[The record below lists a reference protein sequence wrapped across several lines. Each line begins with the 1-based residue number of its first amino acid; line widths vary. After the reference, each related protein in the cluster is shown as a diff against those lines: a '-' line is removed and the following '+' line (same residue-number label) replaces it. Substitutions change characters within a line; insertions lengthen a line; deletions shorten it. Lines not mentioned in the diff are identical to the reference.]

1 MKKWK
6 IFFMAAAVAAIAG
19 TGTANYTL
27 AADTSD
33 ATVQTE
39 EETASVEKKMVVTAK
54 SNQADHDIPVSSTI
68 ITAEDIVS
76 SNAAS
81 IKDVLIE
88 QAGINPSV
96 NSSSVYGRQ
105 NISIRGSATGHV
117 LILVDGK
124 KVSGS
129 DAQIGHSD
137 FEYNWV
143 PMDAIERIEV
153 IKGPMSSIYGS
164 QAIGGVVNIITKKSS
179 KKFYGD
185 VDVSYGD
192 SSDDGGDEFKLG
204 LSVGGRIADRLS
216 LFASA
221 EHSDRD
227 PSRDENDSTETK
239 IEGKEINNGL
249 AKIQFDIDETQY
261 IEASYG
267 QGNEDRLE
275 VDNVLYYD
283 IDRKNYSVGYNKE
296 FNSVTLDF
304 DAYVTDSDTHYT
316 TTSSTGG
323 YTHNMTDSVI
333 RGEVD
338 IAAFKNQ
345 YIVTGAEFK
354 NQDYEKAYDKDA
366 GSDKNFADD
375 MDNTSIFLQDEINI
389 TEAFIITLGTR
400 YDYHEKFNG
409 EWSPKIGALYKLGE
423 HHRIRVNYG
432 EGFMAPTVT
441 QNSSSYVATAMRGIT
456 ISGNDDL
463 QPETSKSVELGYEFF
478 TDTMEFKAAV
488 YKTDVNNLIDTE
500 YLPGSS
506 SEKIYTNVDSVTI
519 QGFECELSQDIT
531 QDYNIRIGYHYLDT
545 EDDSTGKDL
554 ENRPRHTV
562 NVRLNATLPWD
573 IHATVGANYTG
584 EQIDD
589 EEECDD
595 FILFNAQ
602 ISKTFYDSITLRLGV
617 DNISD
622 EDLDDMPY
630 DIAGRMIYAGMNFK
644 F

>member
-6 IFFMAAAVAAIAG
+6 TFFIWAAVAAVAG
-19 TGTANYTL
+19 TGTANYVL
-27 AADTSD
+27 AADTSNP
-33 ATVQTE
+33 V
-39 EETASVEKKMVVTAK
+39 VENEMLVTAK
-54 SNQADHDIPVSSTI
+54 SNQAEHDIPVFSTI
-68 ITAEDIVS
+68 ITSEDIVL
-76 SNAAS
+76 SNASS
-81 IKDVLIE
+81 IKDVLFE
-88 QAGINPSV
+88 QAGINLGV
-96 NSSSVYGRQ
+96 NSSSEHGRQ

-143 PMDAIERIEV
+143 PMGAIERIEV

-179 KKFYGD
+179 EKFYGD

-204 LSVGGRIADRLS
+204 LNVGGRIADRLS
-216 LFASA
+216 LYVSA
-221 EHSDRD
+221 ERSDRD
-227 PSRDENDSTETK
+227 PARDEDDSTETK

-249 AKIQFDIDETQY
+249 ARIQFDIDETQY

-267 QGNEDRLE
+267 QGNEDRLK
-275 VDNVLYYD
+275 VDNLLYYD
-283 IDRKNYSVGYNKE
+283 MDRKNYSVGYNKE
-296 FNSVTLDF
+296 FSSATLDLG
-304 DAYVTDSDTHYT
+304 AYVTDSDTHYHT
-316 TTSSTGG
+316 TRSTGS
-323 YTHNMTDSVI
+323 YTHNMTDALI

-338 IAAFKNQ
+338 IAAFENH

-354 NQDYEKAYDKDA
+354 NQEYEKTYDKVA
-366 GSDKNFADD
+366 NSDKNFADD
-375 MDNTSIFLQDEINI
+375 MDNSSVFLQDEINI
-389 TEAFIITLGTR
+389 GEAFIIALGTR
-400 YDYHEKFNG
+400 YDYHEKFKG
-409 EWSPKIGALYKLGE
+409 EWSTKIGALYKLGE
-423 HHRIRVNYG
+423 HHRIRANYG

-441 QNSSSYVATAMRGIT
+441 QNSSSYVATAMRGI
-456 ISGNDDL
+456 IIHGNDDL
-463 QPETSKSVELGYEFF
+463 QPESSTSFELGYEFF
-478 TDTMEFKAAV
+478 TDTTVFKAAI
-488 YKTDVNNLIDTE
+488 YKTDVDNLITTE

-506 SEKIYTNVDSVTI
+506 REKMYVNVDSASM
-519 QGFECELSQDIT
+519 QGVECELSQDIT

-545 EDDSTGKDL
+545 EDDSTGEEL

-573 IHATVGANYTG
+573 IHATVGANFTG

-589 EEECDD
+589 EEKCDD
-595 FILFNAQ
+595 FIVFNAQ
-602 ISKTFYDSITLRLGV
+602 ISKTLYDRITFRLGV

-622 EDLDDMPY
+622 EDLNDMPY
-630 DIAGRMIYAGMNFK
+630 DIEGRIFYAGVNFR